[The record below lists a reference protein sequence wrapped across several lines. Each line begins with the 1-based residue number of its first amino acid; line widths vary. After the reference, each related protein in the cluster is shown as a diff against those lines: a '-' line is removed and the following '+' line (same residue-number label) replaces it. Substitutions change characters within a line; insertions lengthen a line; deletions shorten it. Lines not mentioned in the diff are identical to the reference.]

1 MSEIPID
8 LGHGKAPEVSMRT
21 DFDASAQLASE
32 EALPSPYTQAIRY
45 GDFSLFEKCGH
56 LRRIDLFASG
66 TFTVHPEDLVNLN
79 DPDEGWKGYWLLK
92 MPGNPL
98 SFREVMALKG
108 MGFQPANYA
117 DGFRSQTFDCP
128 EDGFVHYENMVLMVQ
143 PSRKFKQLQ
152 QQRNV
157 PASDVIRRGREE
169 FHEAVDRV
177 SGAGIGTFEAEGAHD
192 GRIAVE
198 DTRSVVR
205 PG

>member
-21 DFDASAQLASE
+21 DFDASAQLAAE
-32 EALPSPYTQAIRY
+32 EALPSPYAQAIRF

-56 LRRIDLFASG
+56 LRRADLYASG
-66 TFTVHPEDLVNLN
+66 TFTIHPEDLVNLN
-79 DPDEGWKGYWLLK
+79 EPDEGWKGYWLIQ
-92 MPGNPL
+92 MPGNPM

-108 MGFQPANYA
+108 MGFQVANTS
-117 DGFRSQTFDCP
+117 DGFRTQTFDVRA
-128 EDGFVHYENMVLMVQ
+128 DGVIHWDVMILMVQ
-143 PSRKFKQLQ
+143 PSRKYKQLQ

-157 PASDVIRRGREE
+157 PASDVIRKGREE
-169 FHEAVDRV
+169 FHEAADRI
-177 SGAGIGTFEAEGAHD
+177 SAAGVGTFEAEGEYD